1 MVAPMRIRRKPW
13 ARPELAECPFFI
25 DEPDTMPGKWS
36 SAFVRSQP
44 VWLELGCGKGAFLAQ
59 AAVVHPEINFIG
71 VDIKSDMLGV
81 ARRRIVEAFSE
92 QGREPDNILLFAHDI
107 ERIFLAMDERDTVDR
122 IVINFCNP
130 WPTGSDHKKRLT
142 HPRQLEK
149 YRVFLRDGG
158 EIRFKT
164 DDDRLFEE
172 SLRYFEQSGFSVTRI
187 SRDLHRESDIENFVT
202 EHEAQFSSLGVPIKF
217 LIAKKLPEGCVS
229 FSG

>member
-1 MVAPMRIRRKPW
+1 
-13 ARPELAECPFFI
+13 
-25 DEPDTMPGKWS
+25 
-36 SAFVRSQP
+36 
-44 VWLELGCGKGAFLAQ
+44 
-59 AAVVHPEINFIG
+59 
-71 VDIKSDMLGV
+71 
-81 ARRRIVEAFSE
+81 
-92 QGREPDNILLFAHDI
+92 
-107 ERIFLAMDERDTVDR
+107 
-122 IVINFCNP
+122 
-130 WPTGSDHKKRLT
+130 
-142 HPRQLEK
+142 QLEK

-229 FSG
+229 VSG